1 MNNNENSNE
10 MKNIV
15 EFEKTANDIKKEV
28 KQLYFY
34 SCKIFFALII
44 IFFIGSLFYSLGGYL
59 NDNNQALTNGLRML
73 TIAIVFIIFAI
84 SYCFVLIKIYLTKFM
99 RGNINGVKKYTLA
112 CREKLYTLNDLTVGN
127 VLNFNTNEIKTVVK
141 RKDTII
147 LVLKGPEYIL
157 LPNTVQILNLFKAF
171 L

>member
-1 MNNNENSNE
+1 
-10 MKNIV
+10 
-15 EFEKTANDIKKEV
+15 
-28 KQLYFY
+28 
-34 SCKIFFALII
+34 
-44 IFFIGSLFYSLGGYL
+44 
-59 NDNNQALTNGLRML
+59 
-73 TIAIVFIIFAI
+73 
-84 SYCFVLIKIYLTKFM
+84 M